1 MIKIGIDAMGGDF
14 APEVAIEGA
23 VMSLKH
29 IDKDSRIVLYGD
41 KERIIEL
48 LKKHN
53 CPEEH
58 FDIVATTEVIEM
70 GDHPAKAFVAKRDSS
85 ITVGFRDL
93 AEGKIDGFASAGS
106 TGAMMVG
113 SMQVI
118 KPIEGVIRPVLATLI
133 PTVSAEHGIRRA
145 VLMDVGL
152 NVDAKPEVLAQ
163 YGLLGSIYAKS
174 ALQMENPRVALLNIG
189 EEEGKGNAQAKATYD
204 LMKADGR
211 YNFVGNV
218 EASYIFTGK
227 IGDVVVADAFVGNSL
242 LKMAE
247 ALYRINHRLGGGIPS
262 LRRMLRPVLGR
273 LVPKLY
279 WQQDFW
285 DAMNA
290 ESVGGL
296 QVMGVNAPVMIG
308 HGSSSARAICSMIR
322 SMERDIKSN
331 FPAKL
336 REALQTSKSEADKPN
351 E

>member
-1 MIKIGIDAMGGDF
+1 MIRIGIDAMGGDF

-23 VMSLKH
+23 VMSLKLLN
-29 IDKDSRIVLYGD
+29 KESRIVLYGD
-41 KERIIEL
+41 EKRIREL
-48 LKKHN
+48 IKKHGAS
-53 CPEEH
+53 EES
-58 FDIVATTEVIEM
+58 FDIVPTTQVIER
-70 GDHPAKAFVAKRDSS
+70 GDHPAKAVIAKRDSS
-85 ITVGFRDL
+85 ITRGFNDL

-133 PTVSAEHGIRRA
+133 PTVSAEKGIQRA

-204 LMKADGR
+204 LMKADKR

-247 ALYRINHRLGGGIPS
+247 ALYRINFRLGGGKPR
-262 LRRMLRPVLGR
+262 LKLWLRPILGR
-273 LVPKLY
+273 IIPKLY
-279 WQQDFW
+279 WQYDFW
-285 DAMNA
+285 DNMNA

-308 HGSSSARAICSMIR
+308 HGSSSSRAICSMIL

-336 REALQTSKSEADKPN
+336 REALKETAESVEA
-351 E
+351 

>member
-1 MIKIGIDAMGGDF
+1 MGGDF
-14 APEVAIEGA
+14 APEVTIEGA
-23 VMSLKH
+23 IAALKL

-41 KERIIEL
+41 EKRMREL
-48 LKKHN
+48 LAKYN
-53 CPEEH
+53 CSVDN
-58 FDIVATTEVIEM
+58 FDIVPTTEVIEM
-70 GDHPAKAFVAKRDSS
+70 GDHPAKAFIAKADSS
-85 ITVGFRDL
+85 ITVGFKHL
-93 AEGKIDGFASAGS
+93 SEGKIDGFASAGS

-133 PTVSAEHGIRRA
+133 PTISPTKGIQRGI
-145 VLMDVGL
+145 LMDVGL

-174 ALQMENPRVALLNIG
+174 VLGLENPRVALLNIG

-227 IGDVVVADAFVGNSL
+227 IADVVVADAFVGNSI

-247 ALYRINHRLGGGIPS
+247 ALYRINFRLGGGKPRIKNF
-262 LRRMLRPVLGR
+262 LRPVLGR
-273 LVPKLY
+273 IVPKLY
-279 WQQDFW
+279 WQNDFW
-285 DAMNA
+285 EAMNA

-296 QVMGVNAPVMIG
+296 QVMGINAPVMIG
-308 HGSSSARAICSMIR
+308 HGSSSARAICSMILA
-322 SMERDIKSN
+322 MERDIKGNYPEHLRKN
-331 FPAKL
+331 FA
-336 REALQTSKSEADKPN
+336 Q
-351 E
+351 